1 MKPVAVGA
9 FMDIITGVMLRS
21 RNDFVV
27 FSLLRFFCSFFLQQS
42 FHKPFLFSHKS
53 SLLLQVSFS
62 LLSTGNEIQTICL
75 SGVNLSRTFEDF
87 YV

>member
-1 MKPVAVGA
+1 MGA
-9 FMDIITGVMLRS
+9 FMDIMTGVMLRS

-27 FSLLRFFCSFFLQQS
+27 YSLLRLFCSFFFFLQQS
-42 FHKPFLFSHKS
+42 FHKSFLFSHKS